1 MAKNNGIWRKYAY
14 LKNRAKHIPSEL
26 VKSEVKGVWN
36 EDYNEERQ
44 REIDMIHQELDE
56 LLVLIQTLKKK
67 MIK

>member
-26 VKSEVKGVWN
+26 VKSETKGVWN